1 MEEGRI
7 IRDHYAAAVILAYS
21 LILAIVLFVL
31 AIPVGVKIVLL
42 VIAVAGFGAIIRAAQ
57 SRDVPMGSS
66 PDADSIVRPRPGVHS
81 PSGHTD

>member
-7 IRDHYAAAVILAYS
+7 VRDHYAAVVIVAYS

-31 AIPVGVKIVLL
+31 AIPMHVKIILL
-42 VIAVAGFGAIIRAAQ
+42 VIAIAGFAAIIRSAR

-66 PDADSIVRPRPGVHS
+66 PDVESMVRPRPGVHR
-81 PSGHTD
+81 HD